1 MSSVLTKSLISFP
14 LSLSLSPSLPPLT
27 VLLHVGLRLTPRKA
41 VNYQRWQRSLR
52 LAAITHILQ
61 PPSKAPR
68 SNTQVQAALS
78 EAEETGGGAGVRG
91 WGVRGWV
98 QDNHSFV

>member
-78 EAEETGGGAGVRG
+78 EAVETGGGAGVRG
-91 WGVRGWV
+91 
-98 QDNHSFV
+98 